1 MYKKQKLSLA
11 YFDLIQLQKTYSTE
25 NSGQFRNYESIK
37 ETIYVFTSEAKKWAK
52 TRNVKDSG
60 IIDVKMRAWESHLSG
75 PGLPC
80 DLRNLQW
87 VEGDLYKILPVLRL
101 SQSLPEWDSCKT
113 WRKNCIFCLLWSRQ
127 VKKDIWKES

>member
-60 IIDVKMRAWESHLSG
+60 IIDVKMRA
-75 PGLPC
+75 
-80 DLRNLQW
+80 
-87 VEGDLYKILPVLRL
+87 
-101 SQSLPEWDSCKT
+101 
-113 WRKNCIFCLLWSRQ
+113 
-127 VKKDIWKES
+127 